1 MIAMF
6 GMTGY
11 SLFYSNKDTDTNANK
26 LTVASTYSFEQSSEQ
41 ANKPKDLPDA
51 DPDLWDLVL
60 VGPKNEISQEMD
72 ETELATLSDN
82 SHQVDS
88 RIAADYEAFST
99 AATEAG
105 YPLAIISAYRSVAAQ
120 QEVFST
126 NVNALMSSEGLSEA
140 DAIAKTK
147 ETITEPGYSEH
158 HTGLAVDIVDQE
170 WYNTYPNQVL
180 DASYGDQPG
189 AQWIAENAPEYGF
202 IIRYPKNE
210 EDITGITY
218 EPWHIRYVGRENAE
232 YITKNNLTLEEYLK
246 LLSSN

>member
-11 SLFYSNKDTDTNANK
+11 SLFYSSNDARTNADK
-26 LTVASTYSFEQSSEQ
+26 VTVASTYSFNQSSEES
-41 ANKPKDLPDA
+41 NKPKDLPDA
-51 DPDLWDLVL
+51 DPDAWNLVL
-60 VGPKNEISQEMD
+60 VGPKNEIEQEVD
-72 ETELATLSDN
+72 ETQLSTLSDN

-88 RIAADYEAFST
+88 RIAADYEAFAT
-99 AATEAG
+99 AASEAG
-105 YPLAIISAYRSVAAQ
+105 YPLVIVSAYRSVAAQ

-126 NVNALMSSEGLSEA
+126 NVNSLMSSQGLTEA

-180 DASYGDQPG
+180 DASYGSQPG

-202 IIRYPKNE
+202 IIRYPDGE

-218 EPWHIRYVGRENAE
+218 EPWHIRYVGKENAE